1 MMSGL
6 RALIPIQ
13 TNDIRLGVR
22 KKCGKVR
29 SAPTVH
35 GQVGSVAIVTPT
47 PPCKK
52 MFARDGVVT
61 KLAQQC
67 SVNHAHYHRF
77 VVLFLNAALLK

>member
-29 SAPTVH
+29 SGVVRGKGRHIGTPTVH

-52 MFARDGVVT
+52 IFARDGVVT
-61 KLAQQC
+61 KLG
-67 SVNHAHYHRF
+67 VR
-77 VVLFLNAALLK
+77 